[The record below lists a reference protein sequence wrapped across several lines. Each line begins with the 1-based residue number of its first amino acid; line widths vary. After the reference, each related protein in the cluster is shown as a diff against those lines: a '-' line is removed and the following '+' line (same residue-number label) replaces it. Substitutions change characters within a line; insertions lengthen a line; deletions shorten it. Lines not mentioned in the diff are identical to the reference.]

1 MCGMSD
7 HELKV
12 QEAWVLDPISTIGGK
27 PQPVRATALNRGNQ
41 GGIWLKDGWILIRPY
56 YHNSATI
63 AYPPSAILRVDVYED
78 LEAREGKVT

>member
-1 MCGMSD
+1 MYGASD

-12 QEAWVLDPISTIGGK
+12 QEAWVLDPDTTIGGK
-27 PQPVRATALNRGNQ
+27 PQPVRATTMSRGIQ
-41 GGIWLKDGWILIRPY
+41 GEIWLKDGWILIRPY
-56 YHNSATI
+56 DHNSATI